1 MPISSECSLP
11 FGLHVA
17 KLLEVNH
24 CIVLVCKTEL
34 ERPLRRH
41 KHRWEDNIKMD
52 LTEVECEVVDCVL
65 NGPVKVPRDGV
76 CESGSER

>member
-1 MPISSECSLP
+1 
-11 FGLHVA
+11 
-17 KLLEVNH
+17 
-24 CIVLVCKTEL
+24 
-34 ERPLRRH
+34 
-41 KHRWEDNIKMD
+41 MD